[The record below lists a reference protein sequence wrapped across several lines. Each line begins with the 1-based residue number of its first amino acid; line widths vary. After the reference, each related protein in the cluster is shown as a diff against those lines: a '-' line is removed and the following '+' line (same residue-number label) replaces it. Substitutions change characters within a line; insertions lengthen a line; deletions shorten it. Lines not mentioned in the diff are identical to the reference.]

1 MALREAICGMLL
13 ASLCTKTK
21 REGSELCF
29 DVLKKR
35 QSGNRR
41 TLYICNLPC
50 NLEWLS
56 KHSLKV
62 TVLL

>member
-21 REGSELCF
+21 RACSEMCF
-29 DVLKKR
+29 DVLKKDT
-35 QSGNRR
+35 GNRAI
-41 TLYICNLPC
+41 LYICNLPC
-50 NLEWLS
+50 NLELLS